1 MTFGLI
7 YLPQHND
14 NRLRVKKKKEIRK
27 YVITLMKLE
36 DVVLSEKAS
45 HRRTNSARF
54 HFYEISKIV
63 KSLKADSKMVSRIW
77 AKREMAT
84 C

>member
-1 MTFGLI
+1 M
-7 YLPQHND
+7 
-14 NRLRVKKKKEIRK
+14 
-27 YVITLMKLE
+27 ITLMKLE

-54 HFYEISKIV
+54 HFCEISKIV